1 MKGEEVKKILITNG
15 YILKDVAAAMRETPQ
30 SLNSMLKAEDIKT
43 GVLEKIASAINKSL
57 YFFLGGNDEN
67 MGKTISVP
75 VEAMDIMK
83 KQADSLIRRDNQI
96 DDLISML
103 KDQIEENQKRGVPQ
117 AGGAASAAVG

>member
-57 YFFLGGNDEN
+57 YFFLDGNDEN